1 MRIPVFQRFHSRSLT
16 FLTSR
21 LARSIASSSMLSG
34 TMKRGLAVAHFFM
47 FIFTIFLPPSHDI
60 KAFRKG
66 SAPVNTFGCKSNA
79 SLKRNVV
86 KVSYLNKLDTV
97 TVVAEDGGKGHFP
110 NLVQLV
116 LRERGWWDVVL
127 IPERKLRCDTIENAC
142 VKDTS
147 ICPLACSSTSASQ
160 EGIRRLDPRRLLC
173 WGSPPGRR

>member
-47 FIFTIFLPPSHDI
+47 FIFTIFFPPSHDI

-86 KVSYLNKLDTV
+86 KASYLNKLDTV
-97 TVVAEDGGKGHFP
+97 TVVAEHRGK
-110 NLVQLV
+110 
-116 LRERGWWDVVL
+116 
-127 IPERKLRCDTIENAC
+127 
-142 VKDTS
+142 
-147 ICPLACSSTSASQ
+147 
-160 EGIRRLDPRRLLC
+160 
-173 WGSPPGRR
+173 